1 MLLDLTIK
9 KIIKDN
15 LIRSLKIILISSILI
30 NNNLYYYTN
39 ISSEVILGSF
49 NLVLGHSPKRDS
61 LPSNISGQSEILK
74 RNIVRYV
81 FSTNY

>member
-39 ISSEVILGSF
+39 ISSEVILGS
-49 NLVLGHSPKRDS
+49 